1 MKTCK
6 NLFNVQSPLVSTRLR
21 GFQGTLNHRN
31 SGLSSDSEF
40 ESDTD
45 APAVPVHGSKE
56 AEQTQTFLGSPTNK
70 NNDRLLNNNIVILTI
85 PQKQIQEDSN
95 PSSSSNN
102 QDLPTVDSHVNT
114 LEGTNKEADS
124 KQDTEVFQSSELQN
138 LARNSKDLSSNTTV
152 IAK

>member
-45 APAVPVHGSKE
+45 APAVPVNGSE
-56 AEQTQTFLGSPTNK
+56 ETEQTQTFLGSLTNK
-70 NNDRLLNNNIVILTI
+70 NNGRLLNNNIGILTI

-102 QDLPTVDSHVNT
+102 QDLPSSDSYV
-114 LEGTNKEADS
+114 ETNEEANKGEDEKKDS
-124 KQDTEVFQSSELQN
+124 KEFQSSE
-138 LARNSKDLSSNTTV
+138 
-152 IAK
+152 I